1 MFVTRFAPSPTGPL
15 HLGHAYSA
23 ILAHDMARAAGGR
36 FLLRMEDTD
45 LERCRPEWDAL
56 IQEDL
61 RWLGL
66 TWDGPIHRQSGHI
79 ASYNSRLEALE
90 GKGLLYPC
98 SCTRADIRA
107 ALSAPQEGVAFAV
120 YPGTCRYRG
129 METRQPG
136 DALRLNLAAAL
147 DYLCVDHPAP
157 TPGVK
162 RLPLPPGERDGV
174 RGKPQ
179 PDPAATPDDPGAKE
193 TPSPT
198 GPPPL
203 PPGER
208 AGVRGTSPKD
218 FTFTETGPAHAGT
231 HRIDPAQAMARIGD
245 VVLSRKGEDIVA
257 YFLASAFDDAD
268 QGVTHVIRGEDLF
281 DFTPVQ
287 VILQHLFGLPT
298 PIYHHHRLIRDENGK
313 RLAKRDDA
321 RAVQKYRADGAT
333 PADIRR
339 MVGLPNP

>member
-1 MFVTRFAPSPTGPL
+1 MAFVTRFAPSPTGPL

-66 TWDGPIHRQSGHI
+66 GWDGPVLRQAEHI
-79 ASYNSRLEALE
+79 ASYNTRLETLE
-90 GKGLLYPC
+90 TKGLLYPC
-98 SCTRADIRA
+98 SCTRSDIRA
-107 ALSAPQEGVAFAV
+107 ALAAPQEGVAFNV
-120 YPGTCRYRG
+120 YPGTCRHRP
-129 METRQPG
+129 MESRKSG

-147 DYLCVDHPAP
+147 ESL
-157 TPGVK
+157 
-162 RLPLPPGERDGV
+162 
-174 RGKPQ
+174 
-179 PDPAATPDDPGAKE
+179 
-193 TPSPT
+193 
-198 GPPPL
+198 
-203 PPGER
+203 
-208 AGVRGTSPKD
+208 AGVD
-218 FTFTETGPAHAGT
+218 LCFTETGPAHSGL
-231 HRIDPAQAMARIGD
+231 HRVDPDLAMRQIGD

-257 YFLASAFDDAD
+257 YFLASSFDDAD
-268 QGVTHVIRGEDLF
+268 QGITHVIRGEDLF

-298 PIYHHHRLIRDENGK
+298 PVYHHHRLIRDDHGK

-321 RAVQKYRADGAT
+321 RAIRKYREDGAT

-339 MVGLPNP
+339 MVGLPSP